1 MSVIACSYISQKHI
15 KNLCKKVSVWLHGQ
29 CEFVKPYIYG
39 WESTLTQDETPERVY
54 YYGKCMNPG
63 KKPKWHSGHHV
74 EPYVNDNSIIAVRTH
89 CGNQIFLDEA
99 GEGQRPPAL
108 NEELDEDL
116 CKVCHRSYAWGVM
129 KNDLAQR
136 RQVENDLAREIDA
149 LVVEAETSDMGV
161 FALTSKLRDMA
172 EELRRKV
179 QPVPI
184 KGNAVQ
190 SQLRLVGNDS

>member
-1 MSVIACSYISQKHI
+1 
-15 KNLCKKVSVWLHGQ
+15 
-29 CEFVKPYIYG
+29 
-39 WESTLTQDETPERVY
+39 
-54 YYGKCMNPG
+54 
-63 KKPKWHSGHHV
+63 
-74 EPYVNDNSIIAVRTH
+74 
-89 CGNQIFLDEA
+89 
-99 GEGQRPPAL
+99 
-108 NEELDEDL
+108 
-116 CKVCHRSYAWGVM
+116 M